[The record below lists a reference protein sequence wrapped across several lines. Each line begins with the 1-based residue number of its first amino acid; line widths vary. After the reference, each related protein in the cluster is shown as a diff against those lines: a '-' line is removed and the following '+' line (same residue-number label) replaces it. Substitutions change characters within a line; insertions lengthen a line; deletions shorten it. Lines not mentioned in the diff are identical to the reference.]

1 MRKQW
6 VEKAETDK
14 HRVKRKRVN
23 MGKKIPFHNSLLLV
37 VAIFHLLLLLHKFT
51 LSPCSSDDALIIIVL
66 DLFSSHSPLQLYLKV
81 SFKLL
86 RSICFPKKTACF
98 QLLSCLKPLVLVLS
112 FSVSYSFLIGSL
124 YHDSRRPYR
133 SFHRNLEIYQNG

>member
-23 MGKKIPFHNSLLLV
+23 MGKKSLSIILFLV
-37 VAIFHLLLLLHKFT
+37 VAIFHLLLLHKFT
-51 LSPCSSDDALIIIVL
+51 LSPCSSDDALIITVL
-66 DLFSSHSPLQLYLKV
+66 DLFSYHSPLQLYLKD

-112 FSVSYSFLIGSL
+112 FSVSYSFLIGSFC
-124 YHDSRRPYR
+124 HDSRRPYR
-133 SFHRNLEIYQNG
+133 SFDRNLETYQNG